1 MTYLK
6 SRIDSPGLAATVA
19 LHAAFGLALLQ
30 FDSAPSSA
38 AAVPVM
44 VSLIDSAGQERAIAP
59 PKPAVKLRHRDVPVA
74 VPRDAKP
81 RTMPEMPPPVP
92 MAKASEPV
100 PVELPPADDTAALE
114 SSITLPRFSAD
125 YLNNPPPVYPA
136 LARRLGEQ
144 GRVMLRVLVRADG
157 TPVEVEIDRSSGFA
171 RLDRAALDAVR
182 KWRFIPARRG
192 DTPVTAPVL
201 VPISFT
207 LEG

>member
-1 MTYLK
+1 MTFLK
-6 SRIDSPGLAATVA
+6 SRIYSPGVAATVA
-19 LHAAFGLALLQ
+19 MHAAFGVALLR
-30 FDSAPSSA
+30 FDSAQSSV

-59 PKPAVKLRHRDVPVA
+59 PKPAVKPRVVPE
-74 VPRDAKP
+74 
-81 RTMPEMPPPVP
+81 TPPPAP
-92 MAKASEPV
+92 TAKASEPV
-100 PVELPPADDTAALE
+100 PAEAPPADDTAALE

-125 YLNNPPPVYPA
+125 YLNNPPPVYPT

-157 TPVEVEIDRSSGFA
+157 TPAEVEINHSSGFT

-201 VPISFT
+201 VPVSFT